1 MSNTSTF
8 RDLRVWQRS
17 MDLMVS
23 CYQVSRAFPRD
34 ERFGLTS
41 QLRRAAVSV
50 PSNIAEGN
58 GRWHRGDY
66 IHHVSMAKGSVNE
79 VESLLLAADRLGFAQ
94 PDVLLPRLEEAAG
107 VSRGLLALLRALERT
122 R

>member
-1 MSNTSTF
+1 
-8 RDLRVWQRS
+8 

-23 CYQVSRAFPRD
+23 CYQVSRYFPRD
-34 ERFGLTS
+34 ERFGFTS

-50 PSNIAEGN
+50 PSNIAEGY

-79 VESLLLAADRLGFAQ
+79 VESLLLAAERLGFAGREAIS
-94 PDVLLPRLEEAAG
+94 PRLEEAAG
-107 VSRGLLALLRALERT
+107 VSRGLLGLLRALESSR
-122 R
+122 

>member
-1 MSNTSTF
+1 
-8 RDLRVWQRS
+8 
-17 MDLMVS
+17 MDLVVS
-23 CYQVSRAFPRD
+23 CYEISRAFPRD

-79 VESLLLAADRLGFAQ
+79 VESLLLAAERLRIADLDAISG
-94 PDVLLPRLEEAAG
+94 PLEQAAG
-107 VSRGLLALLRALERT
+107 VSRGLFALLRALERT